1 MVSAEASVFHI
12 LAAAK
17 LQAGTDLIVPFMRNS
32 FIQPHSKSCDVQKR
46 IRTQTFP
53 EECCSNILSKLI
65 PKYFLGKCLDPGE

>member
-32 FIQPHSKSCDVQKR
+32 FNPTPQQVM
-46 IRTQTFP
+46 
-53 EECCSNILSKLI
+53 
-65 PKYFLGKCLDPGE
+65 